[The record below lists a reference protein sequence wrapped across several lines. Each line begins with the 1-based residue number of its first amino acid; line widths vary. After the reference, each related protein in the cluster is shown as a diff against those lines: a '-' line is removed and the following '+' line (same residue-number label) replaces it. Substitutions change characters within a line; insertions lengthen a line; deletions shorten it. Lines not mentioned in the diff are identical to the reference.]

1 MPSPDPSSSIRSR
14 LHVLLSPATLLSA
27 VVLILAAALVILAGT
42 RSEQDVFTAEGFKA
56 LAVELGWIGPA
67 AYVGILALT
76 VVVSQLPGVPL
87 AVAAGMLWGTLPG
100 VLLSL
105 AGGLLGSVLAYFIG
119 RRLGRDSVYLL
130 TGRQLSF
137 RPGLGRR
144 AAALFIGVTR
154 LIPVLPF
161 DLVSYAAGIAAVPF
175 PLYLAVTAAGM
186 TPPTLLIVH
195 LGSSLVMGF
204 PGAIAISAV
213 AAATVLLLPVI
224 LHRSRRLKLDRYIR
238 WE

>member
-144 AAALFIGVTR
+144 AA
-154 LIPVLPF
+154 
-161 DLVSYAAGIAAVPF
+161 VPF